1 MKRYLFTILFASA
14 ITNVFSQTNKF
25 PDNGNAGIGTVNPQ
39 ANLDIFRAYDANNTR
54 SLKMYYQGS
63 WGFASYASSF
73 RFLDIEST
81 EGGKILQLSGYG
93 MGLGFDPP
101 AYLSPDKLYVNG
113 NVGIGTTAPITT
125 LQVQNA
131 NTSYASTLVLKNTA
145 NHIAAR
151 AGITLENDNGNQTM
165 FYKQASGNSDANDL
179 ILYSSAGDTRVYT
192 SGAERFRITNSG
204 NIGIGTTDP
213 KGYKLA
219 VAGNMIAE
227 SVKVQLKGSWAD
239 YVFEDDYKL
248 KTLEE
253 TEAFVK
259 KNKHLPEIPSAAEVK
274 TNGIDVGEMN
284 AKLLKKIE
292 ELTLH
297 LIEKEKKDNDQQKQI
312 DLLKVQVDNLL
323 KSNKKSK

>member
-1 MKRYLFTILFASA
+1 MIKRKIITVLFLGLATGAAQAQDSNVLVGLNAPAYGVKIK
-14 ITNVFSQTNKF
+14 TNF
-25 PDNGNAGIGTVNPQ
+25 PAYNGNYA
-39 ANLDIFRAYDANNTR
+39 RAFMLSNQDA
-54 SLKMYYQGS
+54 SVD
-63 WGFASYASSF
+63 FF
-73 RFLDIEST
+73 
-81 EGGKILQLSGYG
+81 
-93 MGLGFDPP
+93 GLG
-101 AYLSPDKLYVNG
+101 ALGNVVNG
-113 NVGIGTTAPITT
+113 VSGFTYGYIGQGFNNPMMTF
-125 LQVQNA
+125 LA
-131 NTSYASTLVLKNTA
+131 N
-145 NHIAAR
+145 
-151 AGITLENDNGNQTM
+151 
-165 FYKQASGNSDANDL
+165 
-179 ILYSSAGDTRVYT
+179 
-192 SGAERFRITNSG
+192 G

-253 TEAFVK
+253 MEAFVK

-274 TNGIDVGEMN
+274 NNGIDLGEMN
-284 AKLLKKIE
+284 VRLLQKIE

-312 DLLKVQVDNLL
+312 DLLKLQIDDLL

>member
-39 ANLDIFRAYDANNTR
+39 ANLDIFKSYDANNNR

-113 NVGIGTTAPITT
+113 NVGIGTTTPITT

-151 AGITLENDNGNQTM
+151 AGITLENDNGSQTM

-192 SGAERFRITNSG
+192 SGAERFRITNAG
-204 NIGIGTTDP
+204 NIGIGTTDT

-274 TNGIDVGEMN
+274 NNGVDLGEMN
-284 AKLLKKIE
+284 VRLLQKIE
-292 ELTLH
+292 ELTLQV
-297 LIEKEKKDNDQQKQI
+297 IELNKTVKQQQLQI
-312 DLLKVQVDNLL
+312 NTLK
-323 KSNKKSK
+323 

>member
-1 MKRYLFTILFASA
+1 MKLHKLIKKYIYNHKAGFILLLALCCYSKTYGQIPSQIVNLPGTNFVYVGSLTDPDFSA
-14 ITNVFSQTNKF
+14 GNSQKIIVKIFGGSWFSES
-25 PDNGNAGIGTVNPQ
+25 NGETTYYISNRAGLTAKQVSVGNQ
-39 ANLDIFRAYDANNTR
+39 SSRWF
-54 SLKMYYQGS
+54 SLKMYQNGS
-63 WGFASYASSF
+63 KVDLYVVPNPVEYTSFAVTSFTFGSGINAQFVNITNQNSQPVGTDITASAEVTP
-73 RFLDIEST
+73 LMATD
-81 EGGKILQLSGYG
+81 G
-93 MGLGFDPP
+93 MG
-101 AYLSPDKLYVNG
+101 
-113 NVGIGTTAPITT
+113 NVA
-125 LQVQNA
+125 L
-131 NTSYASTLVLKNTA
+131 
-145 NHIAAR
+145 
-151 AGITLENDNGNQTM
+151 
-165 FYKQASGNSDANDL
+165 
-179 ILYSSAGDTRVYT
+179 
-192 SGAERFRITNSG
+192 
-204 NIGIGTTDP
+204 GTTDT

-274 TNGIDVGEMN
+274 NNGIDLGEMN
-284 AKLLKKIE
+284 VRLLQKIE

-312 DLLKVQVDNLL
+312 DLLKVQVDKLL